1 MMPSGGSL
9 PGWLLVALGSALGG
23 VARYGAM
30 RLWPIVPGQW
40 PTATMLVNLLGSFLI
55 GVLSVLF
62 ALRSA
67 AGAEPLRLFWMA
79 GVLGGFTTYSAFAL
93 ETVLLAGQGLAWR
106 AGAYLLVT
114 VFGCAV
120 AALAGRAL
128 ASMMILE
135 T

>member
-1 MMPSGGSL
+1 MPLAGGL
-9 PGWLLVALGSALGG
+9 PGWLLVALGSAFGG

-30 RLWPIVPGQW
+30 RLWPAVPGQW
-40 PTATMLVNLLGSFLI
+40 PTATMTVNLLGSFLI

-62 ALRSA
+62 ALRTA
-67 AGAEPLRLFWMA
+67 AAAEPLRLFWMA

-106 AGAYLLVT
+106 AAGYVLATL
-114 VFGCAV
+114 FGCAA

-128 ASMMILE
+128 ASMFIPE

>member
-1 MMPSGGSL
+1 MMPIAGSL

-93 ETVLLAGQGLAWR
+93 ETVLLAA
-106 AGAYLLVT
+106 
-114 VFGCAV
+114 